1 MTVSQKHMRPLCHV
15 KATFIIHSVPWAR
28 CDSSLVLVRGHSGED
43 VWTSLHVQAR
53 HAEMRKCRHN
63 EPRLYKRHRHLCE
76 EHRALCDKHTLRSLT
91 IWTLSGH
98 YLDTFWT
105 SDRPCNFYTRT
116 SSPERIKEIKANARE
131 SKIASGALPWPKIGT
146 TLFPSAWSRPRRLTC
161 RQPHGSQQ
169 RPRWGRQPGPL

>member
-15 KATFIIHSVPWAR
+15 KATFIIHSVPWAQ

-43 VWTSLHVQAR
+43 VWTSLHVQVR
-53 HAEMRKCRHN
+53 HAEMRKCRHY

-98 YLDTFWT
+98 YLDTIWTLSGHYLGTFWTLSGHYLDTIWT
-105 SDRPCNFYTRT
+105 SDRPRNFTRT
-116 SSPERIKEIKANARE
+116 SSPERIKRNKGKRAR
-131 SKIASGALPWPKIGT
+131 I
-146 TLFPSAWSRPRRLTC
+146 
-161 RQPHGSQQ
+161 
-169 RPRWGRQPGPL
+169 